1 MINNTRT
8 VIWACFRMTEQEEI
22 IRDKSRS
29 LSVVESRISYLENE
43 NRHLQKRVDSLTSQK
58 QTLDK
63 LVKDFQ
69 QNRDLEVLLHRL
81 NNSIIFSFL

>member
-1 MINNTRT
+1 
-8 VIWACFRMTEQEEI
+8 MTEQEEI

>member
-1 MINNTRT
+1 
-8 VIWACFRMTEQEEI
+8 MTEQEEI

-29 LSVVESRISYLENE
+29 LSVVESRIIYLENE

-81 NNSIIFSFL
+81 NNSIIFSFLWDGR